1 MEMWRACRDLEL
13 YETSLGNGKRSPC
26 RTNDVGS
33 VRLPELAVGL
43 FIVAASIAGAIL
55 WQRSVE
61 NGTAVLVTAR
71 DLSRGDVVDESD
83 LDRVVLTTTGDIAL
97 IRATSVDQVVGRR
110 VTADLMRGTPLAPDF
125 LVSTRAL
132 GVLDGLAGLT
142 VAPSS
147 APAELAAGDAVRV
160 FVMRSNVEGDTVVEE
175 VTGPIE
181 VWEVS
186 MPDPSSNERAVT
198 VRCPLASIPS
208 IVGAVQIHLVKVVE

>member
-13 YETSLGNGKRSPC
+13 YETSIGNGKRSPC